1 MVCGKLVSRR
11 RRRRRNRCAQVDN
24 YKWVQFNQ
32 NIIRSHTLFRS
43 LALLGFFL
51 RFCCWRSRRSIDPPL
66 YPSWFGCIGRSVA
79 AQECAPWCFAIQNR
93 SQLDLTN
100 NYSKWSCFP
109 SPTIE
114 LIVIKLWWS
123 EYNTI
128 RPPQGD
134 WMAEMRSWTRRR
146 RRNKF
151 FTSLNRSSPKQNPSI
166 DRSIKSIE
174 IIIIIANY

>member
-1 MVCGKLVSRR
+1 MVCGKLASRR
-11 RRRRRNRCAQVDN
+11 RRRRSRCAQVDN

-43 LALLGFFL
+43 LALLGFF
-51 RFCCWRSRRSIDPPL
+51 SGSVVGDHDDQSIL
-66 YPSWFGCIGRSVA
+66 HCKYPSWFGCIGRSVA

-109 SPTIE
+109 SPRSNWSSLNCGDQSTIQYARHRATGW
-114 LIVIKLWWS
+114 LS
-123 EYNTI
+123 
-128 RPPQGD
+128 
-134 WMAEMRSWTRRR
+134 EMRSWTRR

-174 IIIIIANY
+174 IIIIISNY